1 MKKITGWM
9 RQLRYVCVLVILCF
23 TAWLAALPAASQ
35 STNPATAIENRNSL
49 EESAGPSSE
58 QRLLE
63 AEASNALHE
72 AMDQWVDNPGS
83 NDAKEACVAAAKQLS
98 TQGHPSAYGY
108 CTAVVAFEVLGE
120 TTDAVGVLRRMIA
133 EQDDILADGAN
144 TVGVVGRLWLA
155 RLVQE
160 QGQDDEA
167 MKLITEAEAEMK
179 KLGVR
184 ELDQKYCRLLRGE
197 LYQKKGNKAAAE
209 KELQGVSEKS
219 DKAVGA
225 PFENFLSDYVKT
237 RGKSVPN
244 ISASPD
250 NVMLMMD
257 LMVLMGYRDFAPDN
271 LLGEKRAIL
280 WDKRYEKEKKTSC
293 FQFNIKM
300 LAIQLPV
307 LNPTSAIAAK
317 ELADLVKEDPYL
329 APLAE
334 QSRALQAELLGKT
347 AESDAIFEQ
356 MKQTWKEHASLVDQ
370 CQREMKKHRE
380 HEKRV
385 KETLQELDREE
396 ELRQRMHPNGR

>member
-23 TAWLAALPAASQ
+23 TACLLAPAAASQ
-35 STNPATAIENRNSL
+35 STNPATAIEYRDIL
-49 EESAGPSSE
+49 EGSPCPWGE
-58 QRLLE
+58 QLVLE
-63 AEASNALHE
+63 TKAEIALIE

-83 NDAKEACVAAAKQLS
+83 NDARGACVAAAKQLS
-98 TQGHPSAYGY
+98 TQGHPSVYGY
-108 CTAVVAFEVLGE
+108 CKAVLAFELLGE
-120 TTDAVGVLRRMIA
+120 TTDAVSVLRRLIA
-133 EQDDILADGAN
+133 ERGDIIMDAN
-144 TVGVVGRLWLA
+144 HPAGVIGRLWLA

-167 MKLITEAEAEMK
+167 LTLITEAEVEMK
-179 KLGVR
+179 KLGLS
-184 ELDQKYCRLLRGE
+184 ELDQQYCRLLRSE
-197 LYQKKGNKAAAE
+197 LQQKKGNKAAAE

-225 PFENFLSDYVKT
+225 PFENYLSDYVKT
-237 RGKSVPN
+237 IGKSVPN

-250 NVMLMMD
+250 SQYVMMD
-257 LMVLMGYRDFAPDN
+257 QMVLMGYSAFLPGN

-293 FQFNIKM
+293 FQYNIKM

-307 LNPTSAIAAK
+307 LYPNSAIAAK

-334 QSRALQAELLGKT
+334 QNRAFQAELLGKT

-356 MKQTWKEHASLVDQ
+356 MKQTWKEHASTVDE
-370 CQREMKKHRE
+370 CQRSVKKQRE
-380 HEKRV
+380 DDKRR
-385 KETLQELDREE
+385 EERMQELDREE